1 MLTNFQAFCSY
12 FFCFSAN
19 WLERWGIVFVKR
31 DPKGAREASVGAEAA
46 KGVPVKTDGGLVPDL
61 RRDWG
66 WRSGGKAPEA
76 EGWCREYG
84 TGRDTTDRK
93 GAFAGSP
100 SAMANRREAGSAFLR
115 HLSVP
120 ASPFLR
126 LPPIFYLSFPYPF
139 PII

>member
-1 MLTNFQAFCSY
+1 M
-12 FFCFSAN
+12 
-19 WLERWGIVFVKR
+19 
-31 DPKGAREASVGAEAA
+31 GAEAA
-46 KGVPVKTDGGLVPDL
+46 KGVSVKTEGGLVPDL

-66 WRSGGKAPEA
+66 RDWRRRSGGKAPEGG
-76 EGWCREYG
+76 GWYREYG

-120 ASPFLR
+120 PSPPVR
-126 LPPIFYLSFPYPF
+126 LPPIVYLSFPYPF